1 MSHREG
7 LTFVSTDYVDRRQ
20 INRKSAQK
28 HRKRRKEEMDTL
40 TQQLAERDHE
50 ISILKR
56 DLAVE
61 KAKVGQLV
69 ELVQRSGISSYSQL
83 AT

>member
-1 MSHREG
+1 VLADH
-7 LTFVSTDYVDRRQ
+7 LDRRQ

-50 ISILKR
+50 IAMLKR

-61 KAKVGQLV
+61 KAKVGQLA
-69 ELVQRSGISSYSQL
+69 ELVQNSGIPFGSQS
-83 AT
+83 AAW

>member
-1 MSHREG
+1 
-7 LTFVSTDYVDRRQ
+7 
-20 INRKSAQK
+20 
-28 HRKRRKEEMDTL
+28 MDTL

-50 ISILKR
+50 ISMLKR